1 MRNASKIDSDKLLGQ
16 ARFYLSKHPVRQ
28 VSENTLAQYGRDFSR
43 ITRSGSIHR
52 AIELLCD
59 TRRVATYYRRK
70 YAMLAILSLLIN
82 GLITTLET
90 QVEGVLS
97 PNQMVRLDGWL
108 RLAKAITALGD
119 KCPIPPDQRLPRRSK
134 RRALSGLPPD
144 WREKLIDKMA
154 TSKHHLAALV
164 AAVSGCRP
172 VEMVAGISVEIDGN
186 VMRLTINGAKLGVH
200 SGQPVRVIEYVLP
213 AEQCLVSNLA
223 ELILKAGGHR
233 MMSIDN
239 ANAFS
244 ASVSYYGRRAFP
256 GRQQAI
262 TPYCFRH
269 AFASD
274 LKRHHRGFGDALSQA
289 LGHRADRTR
298 SRYGQAQIAKAGG
311 LVPSSVRATH
321 AVRHAKA
328 DRCELDKGPLP
339 TQISPR

>member
-1 MRNASKIDSDKLLGQ
+1 MRNASKVDSDKLLGQ

-28 VSENTLAQYGRDFSR
+28 VSENTLAQYFRDFAR
-43 ITRSGSIHR
+43 ITKSGSIR
-52 AIELLCD
+52 LVIEALCD
-59 TRRVATYYRRK
+59 TRRVSTYYKRK
-70 YAMLAILSLLIN
+70 YALLAILSLRIDSLM
-82 GLITTLET
+82 TTLEAP
-90 QVEGVLS
+90 VEGILS
-97 PNQMVRLDGWL
+97 PEQLVWLDGWL
-108 RLAKAITALGD
+108 RLAKAISALGN
-119 KCPIPPDQRLPRRSK
+119 KCPIPTERRLPRRSK
-134 RRALSGLPPD
+134 RRALSGLPAD

-154 TSKHHLAALV
+154 NSKHHLAALV

-223 ELILKAGGHR
+223 GLILKAGGYR

-274 LKRHHRGFGDALSQA
+274 LKRYHRGFGDALSQA

-298 SRYGQAQIAKAGG
+298 SCYGQAQIAKAGG

-321 AVRHAKA
+321 AVRHAIV
-328 DRCELDKGPLP
+328 DPVFR
-339 TQISPR
+339 TVI